1 MVFDPSNSI
10 DLNRRHSAV
19 CSVWIHEKVPTYR
32 SPLTPE
38 IAIVPDRLP
47 LIAAMQDQLGLEL
60 EPGRARVEV
69 LVIDRAERLMP
80 D

>member
-1 MVFDPSNSI
+1 MAPKGRTPNAS
-10 DLNRRHSAV
+10 
-19 CSVWIHEKVPTYR
+19 CPWTPE
-32 SPLTPE
+32 PLTPAE

-47 LIAAMQDQLGLEL
+47 LIAAMQDQLGFEL